1 MISKNDLD
9 ELDEIEFLAA
19 GGCACHRCLVAQ
31 SKPVEALEFD
41 YCYVIAY
48 HIDEDGNYHDDEGK
62 FRDGQTH
69 EVIQ

>member
-41 YCYVIAY
+41 YCYVIA
-48 HIDEDGNYHDDEGK
+48 
-62 FRDGQTH
+62 
-69 EVIQ
+69 